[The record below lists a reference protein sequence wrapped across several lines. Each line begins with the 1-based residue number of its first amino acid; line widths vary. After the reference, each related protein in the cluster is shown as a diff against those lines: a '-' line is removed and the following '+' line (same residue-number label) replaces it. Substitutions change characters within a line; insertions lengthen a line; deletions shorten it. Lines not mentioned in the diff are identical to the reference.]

1 MVNSPKSNFV
11 RMLLE
16 YNKFVVR
23 MLLEYNKFASQ
34 RQAILLYQQIPLNA
48 EIDDE
53 KIISTNILTLE
64 NT

>member
-1 MVNSPKSNFV
+1 MVNSPKSNF
-11 RMLLE
+11 
-16 YNKFVVR
+16 VR

-53 KIISTNILTLE
+53 KNHINQHTDFRKYFKRILL
-64 NT
+64 

>member
-1 MVNSPKSNFV
+1 MVNSPKSNF
-11 RMLLE
+11 
-16 YNKFVVR
+16 VR

-53 KIISTNILTLE
+53 KSYQPTH
-64 NT
+64 